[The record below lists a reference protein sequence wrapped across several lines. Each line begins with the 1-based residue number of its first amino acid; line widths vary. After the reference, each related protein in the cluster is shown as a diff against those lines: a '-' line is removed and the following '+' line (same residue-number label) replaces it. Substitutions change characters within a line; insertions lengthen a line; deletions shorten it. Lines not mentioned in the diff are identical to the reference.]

1 MHDFFKRN
9 YGFSDYQI
17 AQLAHLTKTILSE
30 ISKLFIMCLFFWHEL
45 DIYAVSIIILLLMR
59 TSTGGLHCKTY
70 FTCLASS
77 SLYMLLCIKVF
88 PFIPVPLSLQLFSLI
103 CCMIINYK
111 LGPVTSEIH
120 FPLSE
125 KRIKKGRLRAA
136 FIIFIFSIILYVI
149 PGCKYIPACFW
160 IIIVH
165 SLQLIYA
172 KIRRKEKKN
181 EAEIN

>member
-1 MHDFFKRN
+1 MHDFFEKN

-30 ISKLFIMCLFFWHEL
+30 ISKLFIMCFFFLNEL
-45 DIYAVSIIILLLMR
+45 DIYAVSIIILLFMR

-70 FTCLASS
+70 FTCLVSS

-88 PFIPVPLSLQLFSLI
+88 PLFPTPLYLQLFLLI

-111 LGPVTSEIH
+111 LGPVTSDTH
-120 FPLSE
+120 FPLTE
-125 KRIKKGRLRAA
+125 QRIKKGRLRAA
-136 FIIFIFSIILYVI
+136 FIIFIFSVILYVI
-149 PGCKYIPACFW
+149 PECKYIPACFW

-172 KIRRKEKKN
+172 KIRRKEKKH